1 MKKGMSILV
10 SHAAFLAV
18 GVMALL
24 IISAM
29 LWNIYD
35 SIIREEIRKDL
46 AKSAQTVAG
55 EIMKLY
61 SLKDSPAAPAAN
73 TSILLGES
81 SLSLQQK
88 AGGRQYSISA
98 EENGDFQ
105 IYLKTLTLNS
115 SRIYLSGYALY
126 SKTGAVAN
134 GAVVNAT
141 VIENGNKNSSITNA
155 TGYFN
160 ITVFTSLTERKDYNL
175 TIKLSDQ
182 NGKNSYLIEH
192 INLNNSAR
200 EESNRARLVLE
211 SRNPYV
217 KVEIPLSNIETKI
230 QGSSVGDKPVKIS
243 YYRYNLNGAVE
254 DKIMLDK
261 ADVFISVEG
270 ITNATMRGYAAYTN
284 GSFFSG
290 NVQAK
295 IVDASDFVSNMTSNG
310 NFTLNF
316 LTANLTAGK
325 LYMAY
330 IIASDGASSGK
341 IQKHFVYG

>member
-1 MKKGMSILV
+1 MKKGVSVIV
-10 SHAAFLAV
+10 SHAAFFAI
-18 GVMALL
+18 GVMALI
-24 IISAM
+24 IISATV
-29 LWNIYD
+29 WSVYD
-35 SIIREEIRKDL
+35 SIIKNEIKKDL
-46 AKSAQTVAG
+46 AKSSQAVAA
-55 EIMKLY
+55 EILKLY
-61 SLKDSPAAPAAN
+61 SLKDSPARPAAN
-73 TSILLGES
+73 TSVLLGES
-81 SLSLQQK
+81 SLNLQQK
-88 AGGRQYSISA
+88 AGGRQYSITA

-105 IYLKTLTLNS
+105 IYLKNLTLNS

-134 GAVVNAT
+134 GVAVNAT
-141 VIENGNKNSSITNA
+141 VIENGIKNSSITNA

-160 ITVFTSLTERKDYNL
+160 ITVFTSLAERKDYNL
-175 TIKLSDQ
+175 TIKVSDQ

-211 SRNPYV
+211 SSNPDV
-217 KVEIPLSNIETKI
+217 KVEIPLSNIETKM
-230 QGSSVGDKPVKIS
+230 QGSAVGDKPVKIS

-270 ITNATMRGYAAYTN
+270 ITNATMRGYATYTN

-295 IVDASDFVSNMTSNG
+295 IGDTSDFVSNTTSNG

-330 IIASDGASSGK
+330 IIASDSASSGK